1 MFITGQIACQITA
14 ALEQEFEQWISAHAR
29 SVEQRAKSKEQR
41 ILFNI
46 FLDGQKN

>member
-14 ALEQEFEQWISAHAR
+14 ALEQELVQLIAVIWLDQLR
-29 SVEQRAKSKEQR
+29 KEQR